1 MEAAVDER
9 ETDERPERE
18 RVPPHAQERVPPHAR
33 ERVPVATLVDLERL
47 AADGRPLT
55 PARLRA
61 ALPRGWVLE
70 DDGVHARRDLRLL
83 FREGWILAVGLVSFG
98 AAVLGL
104 FWWSFPRGVAGIL
117 RFALVIVVVLVAGGL
132 VAPIVTRALN
142 RRT

>member
-1 MEAAVDER
+1 MTEAAVDER
-9 ETDERPERE
+9 EPAAHEASGGTR
-18 RVPPHAQERVPPHAR
+18 R
-33 ERVPVATLVDLERL
+33 ERVPVSDLVDLERL

-70 DDGVHARRDLRLL
+70 PDGVHARRDLRLL

-98 AAVLGL
+98 AAALGL
-104 FWWSFPRGVAGIL
+104 FWWSFPRGVAGFL
-117 RFALVIVVVLVAGGL
+117 RFTLVIVVVLVAGGL
-132 VAPIVTRALN
+132 VAPVVTRALN